1 MQRDFSDYSIAELQ
15 EALATIDARAHPEN
29 HAALEQEL
37 QARKDSGEFDRHIE
51 DARNADKERQARKV
65 GFAKTM
71 RKVIGVYLILS
82 AVYAIAG
89 VSLSASG
96 TLAGTLSLAFMVVFL
111 VASFASGVGLILKKE
126 WAHWTA
132 VAVLG
137 LQLLKIQFPG
147 FSFATLSLIG
157 IYVYVDGS
165 GGIGIT
171 ATLDPGFAISVGEHA
186 LLWIGVNVF
195 VAALLGYLF
204 TARERVE

>member
-1 MQRDFSDYSIAELQ
+1 MKRDYSDYSVPELQ

-51 DARNADKERQARKV
+51 DARQAEKEKRAHKV
-65 GFAKTM
+65 GFARTM
-71 RKVIGVYLILS
+71 RKVIGAYLVLS

-89 VSLSASG
+89 VSLSASS
-96 TLAGTLSLAFMVVFL
+96 TLAGAISLAFMVVFL
-111 VASFASGVGLILKKE
+111 VASFASGVGLLLRKD

-147 FSFATLSLIG
+147 FSFAALSLVG
-157 IYVYVDGS
+157 IYVYVDGT
-165 GGIGIT
+165 GAFGIT
-171 ATLDPGFAISVGEHA
+171 ATLDPGFAVSVGQHA
-186 LLWIGVNVF
+186 VLWVGLNVF
-195 VAALLGYLF
+195 VAVLLGYLF